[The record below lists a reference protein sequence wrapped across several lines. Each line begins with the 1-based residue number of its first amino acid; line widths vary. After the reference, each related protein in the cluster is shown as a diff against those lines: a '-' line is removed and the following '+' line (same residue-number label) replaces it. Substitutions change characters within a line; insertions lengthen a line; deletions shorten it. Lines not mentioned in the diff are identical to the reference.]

1 MLCSIQSLKAIL
13 QRLKPSLEND
23 VGFKLPFLVLKA
35 TLISETLETNQIHI
49 VQISNPNYWQFIM
62 TKQHP
67 AWSPYDNNGG

>member
-1 MLCSIQSLKAIL
+1 MFCSLQYLKAIL

-49 VQISNPNYWQFIM
+49 VQISNPNY
-62 TKQHP
+62 
-67 AWSPYDNNGG
+67 